1 MTLSH
6 RAERA
11 APDEARGLLE
21 DAALVIRSLM
31 RELYLSDH
39 RVRKPEPIDGKT
51 QWVSAESLLAAIARS
66 VE

>member
-21 DAALVIRSLM
+21 
-31 RELYLSDH
+31 EL
-39 RVRKPEPIDGKT
+39 
-51 QWVSAESLLAAIARS
+51 LLHQEASRGGDN
-66 VE
+66 